1 MTNLEI
7 YLIANALT
15 KFITAIERL
24 IRAVRQR

>member
-15 KFITAIERL
+15 KLVTAVERL
-24 IRAVRQR
+24 IWAIRRP